1 MTGRALSLVATA
13 SLVEEATDEVW
24 LVLMEIT
31 HADMADTIRVVNNTE
46 AIVSDGETYVGLP
59 FAIEFPDEGDRPGE
73 ARISIDNVDRRI
85 VEAVRSITTPPT
97 VKLQVILASQP
108 DTIEFELDGLKLR
121 DVTYDA
127 AQVQGYLRFEDLSVE
142 PVAALITPERF
153 PGLFA
158 AIFALLISAQAFV
171 HAVG

>member
-1 MTGRALSLVATA
+1 MSGRALSLVATA

-24 LVLMEIT
+24 LVLIEIT
-31 HADMADTIRVVNNTE
+31 HADMAQTIRVVNNTE
-46 AIVSDGETYVGLP
+46 AIVSNSQTFVGLP
-59 FAIEFPDEGDRPGE
+59 FAIEFPDEGERPGE
-73 ARISIDNVDRRI
+73 ARISIDNVNRQI
-85 VEAVRSITTPPT
+85 VEAVRSISTPPN

-127 AQVQGYLRFEDLSVE
+127 AQVQGYLRFEDLVTE

-153 PGLFA
+153 PGLF
-158 AIFALLISAQAFV
+158 
-171 HAVG
+171 